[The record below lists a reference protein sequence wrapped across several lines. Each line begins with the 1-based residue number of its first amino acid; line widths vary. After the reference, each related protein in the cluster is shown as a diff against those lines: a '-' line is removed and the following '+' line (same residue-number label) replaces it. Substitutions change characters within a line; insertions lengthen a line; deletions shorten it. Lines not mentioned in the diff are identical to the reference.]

1 MARVTLTPVEPDENG
16 LNPDPME
23 DAVVDGHYFE
33 PMSGRFEVE
42 LDNTAGGVDRTV
54 TVPTPFVGGVNQL
67 ADNDLLVQAGTRLL
81 FRIKP
86 AELQF
91 YLQTNPDTGQ
101 TRSVIFLNYDA
112 ITNLKVQVRHFL

>member
-1 MARVTLTPVEPDENG
+1 MAREALTPVEPDEDG

-23 DAVVDGHYFE
+23 AAIADGHYFD
-33 PMSGRFEVE
+33 PKSGRFEVE
-42 LDNTAGGVDRTV
+42 FANAGGSPRAV

-67 ADNDLLVQAGTRLL
+67 EDNVLSIPASGRLL

-86 AELQF
+86 TELQY

-101 TRSVIFLNYDA
+101 TRSVVFLDYDA
-112 ITNLKVQVRHFL
+112 TTLLTVQVRHFL